1 MLETPG
7 KYGENYHRSVLK
19 VPDCGRGRLGS
30 LDGEVII
37 VEHREEQRNMTT
49 FTLYRIRNVS
59 RSTLQLEEFTMH
71 RHESVKNYLWY
82 CNSN

>member
-30 LDGEVII
+30 LDGEVVI

-49 FTLYRIRNVS
+49 VTLYRIRHVC
-59 RSTLQLEEFTMH
+59 RSAPELEEFTMH
-71 RHESVKNYLWY
+71 HHESFKNCPW
-82 CNSN
+82 NSSSK